1 MMLNPIT
8 QTPAVRA
15 AVAQAIGYLRHVFSA
30 R

>member
-1 MMLNPIT
+1 MMLNPIA

-15 AVAQAIGYLRHVFSA
+15 AVGQAIGYLRSVFAA